1 MLLLEEND
9 CLVLAAAG
17 SQASDFGPASVADAA
32 KSAAVN
38 AVARVRR
45 SVRIAAA
52 AAIGSV
58 NLLVAFFGPPSLP
71 AL

>member
-9 CLVLAAAG
+9 CLVLLAAG
-17 SQASDFGPASVADAA
+17 SRAPDFDPASVADAA
-32 KSAAVN
+32 KSAAN
-38 AVARVRR
+38 AVARRR
-45 SVRIAAA
+45 QPVWIAAA
-52 AAIGSV
+52 SVIGSV

>member
-17 SQASDFGPASVADAA
+17 SRASDFDPASVADAEN
-32 KSAAVN
+32 SAANGVW
-38 AVARVRR
+38 
-45 SVRIAAA
+45 IAAA
-52 AAIGSV
+52 SAIDSV